1 MEEYLT
7 FDDVLILPEYSDILP
22 SQVDVSTN
30 FSRHIRL
37 NIPIVSAAMDTV
49 TESSMAIA
57 IALEG
62 GIGVIHK
69 NMSIKK
75 QAEEVEKTKRF
86 ESGMIMNPITLSPE
100 DTIKNALDLMKKHN
114 ISGLPVVDQ
123 NGLLLGLI
131 TKRDLLFEENMKL
144 KVKDVMTKV
153 EKLIVAEEGV
163 TIEKAKEIFKKEKV
177 EKLPIVKKDGKL
189 IGLITV
195 KDIIKRIDFPFAAR
209 DNDGRLRCAAAVGT
223 APDTID
229 RARELVKAGA
239 DAIVIDTAHG
249 HSEKV
254 LQITKKLRDFIDVDI
269 VVGNIGTEE
278 AAKKLVELD
287 VDGIKVGIGPGSICT
302 TRVVAG
308 IGVPQISAIIS
319 VAKVKNDIPV
329 IADGGIKYSGDITK
343 ALAAGADSVM
353 IGNLLAGTEEAPG
366 ETIYLEGRKY
376 KVYRGMG
383 SIDAMREGGSDRY
396 LEKEKLVPEGVVGRV
411 PYRGTVKE
419 VIFQLVGGIKAGMG
433 YTGSKNIKELQR
445 KARFIKITNAGL
457 RESHPHDITITKEP
471 PNYEPPTI

>member
-1 MEEYLT
+1 MEEFLT

-22 SQVDVSTN
+22 SQVDTSTF
-30 FSRHIRL
+30 FSRNIRL

-57 IALEG
+57 VALEG

-69 NMSIKK
+69 NMPIKK

-100 DTIKNALDLMKKHN
+100 DNIKNALDLMRKNN
-114 ISGLPVVDQ
+114 ISGLPVVDL
-123 NGLLLGLI
+123 NGMLIGLI
-131 TKRDLLFEENMKL
+131 TKRDLLFEENLKL
-144 KVKDVMTKV
+144 KVKDIMTPL
-153 EKLIVAEEGV
+153 EKLILAEEGV
-163 TIEKAKEIFKKEKV
+163 TIEKAKDIFKKEKV
-177 EKLPIVKKDGKL
+177 EKLPIVKKDGRL

-195 KDIIKRIDFPFAAR
+195 KDIMKRIDFPYAAR
-209 DNDGRLRCAAAVGT
+209 DEKGRLRCAAAVGT
-223 APDTID
+223 ANDTVD
-229 RARELVKAGA
+229 RAKELLKAGV

-254 LQITKKLRDFIDVDI
+254 IQITKKLRDIINVDI
-269 VVGNIGTEE
+269 VVGNIGTQE
-278 AAKKLVELD
+278 AAKKLIDLD
-287 VDGIKVGIGPGSICT
+287 INGIKVGIGPGSICT

-308 IGVPQISAIIS
+308 IGIPQVSAIMS
-319 VAKVKNDIPV
+319 VAKEKKDIPL

-353 IGNLLAGTEEAPG
+353 VGNLLAGTEEAPG

-383 SIDAMREGGSDRY
+383 SIDAMKEGSSDRY

-411 PYRGTVKE
+411 PYRGSVKE
-419 VIFQLVGGIKAGMG
+419 VVFQLVGGLKAGMG
-433 YTGSKNIKELQR
+433 YTGSRNIKELQR

-457 RESHPHDITITKEP
+457 KESHPHDITITKEP

>member
-1 MEEYLT
+1 MEEFLT

-22 SQVDVSTN
+22 SQVDVSTR
-30 FSRHIRL
+30 FSRNIKI

-57 IALEG
+57 VALEG

-75 QAEEVEKTKRF
+75 QAEEIEKTKRF

-100 DTIKNALDLMKKHN
+100 DNIKTALDLMKKNN
-114 ISGLPVVDQ
+114 ISGLPVVDN
-123 NGLLLGLI
+123 NGILIGLI
-131 TKRDLLFEENMKL
+131 TKRDLLFEDNMKM
-144 KVKDVMTKV
+144 KVKEIMTPI
-153 EKLIVAEEGV
+153 EKLILAEEGV

-177 EKLPIVKKDGKL
+177 EKLPIVKKDGRL

-195 KDIIKRIDFPFAAR
+195 KDILKRIDFPYAAR
-209 DNDGRLRCAAAVGT
+209 DDKGRLRCAGAVGT

-229 RARELVKAGA
+229 RAKELVKAGA

-254 LQITKKLRDFIDVDI
+254 IQIAKRLRDVIDVDI
-269 VVGNIGTEE
+269 IVGNIGTQE

-308 IGVPQISAIIS
+308 IGIPQVSAIKC
-319 VAKVKNDIPV
+319 VAAEKKNIPL

-343 ALAAGADSVM
+343 AIAAGADTVM

-383 SIDAMREGGSDRY
+383 SIDAMREGYSDRY

-411 PYRGTVKE
+411 PYRGSVKE
-419 VIFQLVGGIKAGMG
+419 VVFQLVGGLKAGMG
-433 YTGSKNIKELQR
+433 YTGSKNIRELQK

-457 RESHPHDITITKEP
+457 KESHPHDITITKEP

>member
-1 MEEYLT
+1 MEEFLT

-22 SQVDVSTN
+22 SQVDTSTF
-30 FSRHIRL
+30 FSRNIRL

-57 IALEG
+57 VALEG

-69 NMSIKK
+69 NMPIKK

-86 ESGMIMNPITLSPE
+86 ESGMIMNPISLSPE
-100 DTIKNALDLMKKHN
+100 DSIKNALDLMRKNN
-114 ISGLPVVDQ
+114 ISGLPVVDSQ
-123 NGLLLGLI
+123 GMLIGLI
-131 TKRDLLFEENMKL
+131 TKRDLLFEENLKL
-144 KVKDVMTKV
+144 KVKDIMTPV
-153 EKLIVAEEGV
+153 EKLILAEEGV
-163 TIEKAKEIFKKEKV
+163 TIEKAKDIFKKEKV
-177 EKLPIVKKDGKL
+177 EKLPIVKKDGRL

-195 KDIIKRIDFPFAAR
+195 KDIMKRIDFPFAAR
-209 DNDGRLRCAAAVGT
+209 DEKGRLRCAAAVGT
-223 APDTID
+223 ANDTID
-229 RARELVKAGA
+229 RAKELVKAGV

-254 LQITKKLRDFIDVDI
+254 IQITKKLRDVINVDI
-269 VVGNIGTEE
+269 VVGNIGTQE
-278 AAKKLVELD
+278 AAKKLVEID
-287 VDGIKVGIGPGSICT
+287 IDGIKVGIGPGSICT

-308 IGVPQISAIIS
+308 IGIPQVSAIMS
-319 VAKVKNDIPV
+319 VAKEKKDIPL

-343 ALAAGADSVM
+343 ALASGADSVM
-353 IGNLLAGTEEAPG
+353 VGNLLAGTEEAPG

-383 SIDAMREGGSDRY
+383 SIDAMKEGSSDRY

-411 PYRGTVKE
+411 PYRGSVKE
-419 VIFQLVGGIKAGMG
+419 VVFQLVGGLKAGMG
-433 YTGSKNIKELQR
+433 YTGSRNIKELQR

-471 PNYEPPTI
+471 PNYEPPTV

>member
-1 MEEYLT
+1 MEEFLT

-22 SQVDVSTN
+22 SQVDVSTM
-30 FSRHIRL
+30 FSRNIKI

-57 IALEG
+57 VALEG

-75 QAEEVEKTKRF
+75 QAEEIEKTKRF

-100 DTIKNALDLMKKHN
+100 DNIKTALDLMKKNN
-114 ISGLPVVDQ
+114 ISGLPVVDN
-123 NGLLLGLI
+123 NGILIGLI
-131 TKRDLLFEENMKL
+131 TKRDLLFEDNMKM
-144 KVKDVMTKV
+144 KVKEIMTPV
-153 EKLIVAEEGV
+153 EKLILAEEGV

-177 EKLPIVKKDGKL
+177 EKLPIVKKDGRL

-195 KDIIKRIDFPFAAR
+195 KDILKRIDFPYAAR
-209 DNDGRLRCAAAVGT
+209 DDRGRLRCAGAVGT

-229 RARELVKAGA
+229 RAKELVKAGA

-254 LQITKKLRDFIDVDI
+254 IQIAKRLRDIIDVDI
-269 VVGNIGTEE
+269 VVGNIGTQE

-308 IGVPQISAIIS
+308 IGIPQVSAIKC
-319 VAKVKNDIPV
+319 VAAEKKNIPV

-343 ALAAGADSVM
+343 AIAAGADSVM

-411 PYRGTVKE
+411 PYRGSVKE
-419 VIFQLVGGIKAGMG
+419 VVFQLVGGLKAGMG
-433 YTGSKNIKELQR
+433 YTGSKNIKELQK

-457 RESHPHDITITKEP
+457 KESHPHDITITKEP

>member
-1 MEEYLT
+1 MEEFLT
-7 FDDVLILPEYSDILP
+7 FDDVLILPEYSDVLP
-22 SQVDVSTN
+22 SQVDVSTL
-30 FSRHIRL
+30 FSKNIRL
-37 NIPIVSAAMDTV
+37 NIPIVSSAMDTV

-86 ESGMIMNPITLSPE
+86 ESGMISNPITLSPE
-100 DTIKNALDLMKKHN
+100 DTIKMAIEIMRKNN
-114 ISGLPVVDQ
+114 ISGLPVVDE
-123 NGLLLGLI
+123 NMHLLGLI
-131 TKRDLLFEENMKL
+131 TKRDLIFEENMKL
-144 KVKDVMTKV
+144 KVREIMTPV
-153 EKLIVAEEGV
+153 EKLIIAEEGV
-163 TIEKAKEIFKKEKV
+163 TIEKAKEIFKREKV

-189 IGLITV
+189 VGLITV
-195 KDIIKRIDFPFAAR
+195 KDILKRIDYPFAAR
-209 DNDGRLRCAAAVGT
+209 DENGRLRCAAAVGT
-223 APDTID
+223 ATDTID
-229 RARELVKAGA
+229 RAKELVNAGA

-254 LQITKKLRDFIDVDI
+254 IQITRKLRDLVDVDI
-269 VVGNIGTEE
+269 VVGNIGTAE
-278 AAKKLVELD
+278 AAKKLIEMD

-308 IGVPQISAIIS
+308 IGIPQLSAIMN
-319 VAKVKNDIPV
+319 VAKEKKDIPV

-383 SIDAMREGGSDRY
+383 SIDAMREGGADRY

-411 PYRGTVKE
+411 PYRGSVKE
-419 VIFQLVGGIKAGMG
+419 VVFQLIGGLKAGMG
-433 YTGSKNIKELQR
+433 YTGSRNIRELQK

-457 RESHPHDITITKEP
+457 KESHPHDITITKEP